1 MRSPTSSSRSD
12 LVSTIVVGAF
22 GAFTLALGLWA
33 MLDAQSFFDEI
44 GHFPP
49 YNNHFVHDVGAF
61 QIGIGAALLFALA
74 WRDDAILAAL
84 GGATAAAGG
93 HEIAHIIDADDGG
106 SDSDPFTLGLIAVIL
121 LATFLW
127 RLRVRYAG

>member
-1 MRSPTSSSRSD
+1 MRARSD
-12 LVSTIVVGAF
+12 LVSTIVVSAF
-22 GAFTLALGLWA
+22 GPFTLALGLWA
-33 MLDAQSFFDEI
+33 MIDASSFFDEI

-74 WRDDAILAAL
+74 WRDDAILAVL
-84 GGATAAAGG
+84 GGAAAAAGA

-106 SDSDPFTLGLIAVIL
+106 RDSDPFTLGLIAVIL
-121 LATFLW
+121 LTTFLW
-127 RLRVRYAG
+127 RLRARYAG